1 VTRARRLPIVDEY
14 AEDGRVAVYAGNGD
28 VVALSELAS
37 SAWELL
43 TDEWTQVADVAAALV
58 AEYGEPEGVDAAA
71 ATEATLSVLAE
82 HGLAELAD

>member
-1 VTRARRLPIVDEY
+1 MSRARRLPIVDEY
-14 AEDGRVAVYAGNGD
+14 AEEGRVAVYAGNGD

-43 TDEWTQVADVAAALV
+43 SDDWVEVADLAADLV
-58 AEYGEPEGVDAAA
+58 AEYGEPEGIDSVA
-71 ATEATLSVLAE
+71 ATEATLRVLAE